1 MGPALAE
8 YFLLERVEPGIDDG
22 APSGVSDVARRS
34 IKRRYT
40 ASQRCS
46 GVSVSDT
53 WTSLVAK
60 PAPRARSC
68 SQRAKNVLPLPYSP
82 RTALNAP
89 RPRAAASSSA
99 SNVA

>member
-53 WTSLVAK
+53 WTSLVGIGMAHC
-60 PAPRARSC
+60 PIYFYIFFLVISAVPWDRSDAEEV
-68 SQRAKNVLPLPYSP
+68 RSP
-82 RTALNAP
+82 HN
-89 RPRAAASSSA
+89 
-99 SNVA
+99 